1 MREVLRRRT
10 SCIAAPR
17 RASASLRAARAAPR
31 APSDAMR
38 EVSRRRSSCIAA
50 PRGPRAAPRVP
61 SDAVREVGRRRT
73 SCIGA
78 PRRPRAAPCVSS
90 DAMREVS
97 RRRTSCIGARGRTRA
112 AIGAKPPPPI
122 VPSAPRV
129 RGCAARV
136 PNSRGLGRQ
145 EPPSLLPREL
155 AGSAAAP
162 RTQLEG
168 QAGERGLCPP
178 TGTVRRR
185 DAVSTKA
192 CECSGLR
199 RGLSLLSTVH
209 LHKVQAPVLGR
220 RFARSVLASYCAKQ
234 GPCG

>member
-1 MREVLRRRT
+1 MREVLRRRTSCIAAPRRPSAPLRAPRAAPRVASEALREVPRRRT

-78 PRRPRAAPCVSS
+78 
-90 DAMREVS
+90 
-97 RRRTSCIGARGRTRA
+97 RGRTSA

-122 VPSAPRV
+122 SPSALRV
-129 RGCAARV
+129 RGCAALPSLDVTGREGCRALASRTACFRQPEGPAGGERQGHPASVARCSGSV
-136 PNSRGLGRQ
+136 PAYAGWPPGISPRGLPQIRTCGI
-145 EPPSLLPREL
+145 PAS
-155 AGSAAAP
+155 GSS
-162 RTQLEG
+162 
-168 QAGERGLCPP
+168 ERGFATCR
-178 TGTVRRR
+178 TG
-185 DAVSTKA
+185 A
-192 CECSGLR
+192 
-199 RGLSLLSTVH
+199 
-209 LHKVQAPVLGR
+209 
-220 RFARSVLASYCAKQ
+220 
-234 GPCG
+234 